1 MKFLKSIVNTLS
13 FIKTT
18 SQLEY
23 YVRSNNPQTHS
34 EVEALVRDFYSLRGM

>member
-1 MKFLKSIVNTLS
+1 MKFIKAILNALS
-13 FIKTT
+13 FLRTT

-34 EVEALVRDFYSLRGM
+34 EVEKLVRDFYSCRSI